1 MFNFMNARTFQLLNP
16 LEADLAGNM
25 AYESYSV
32 RGVSGESVEFSGNGE
47 LLSRR
52 FFLLQSELEPL
63 VGSKIGD
70 DGEFFDIGIIKCCR
84 DTEGNIAAYRC
95 TVFS

>member
-32 RGVSGESVEFSGNGE
+32 RGVSGESV
-47 LLSRR
+47 
-52 FFLLQSELEPL
+52 
-63 VGSKIGD
+63 
-70 DGEFFDIGIIKCCR
+70 
-84 DTEGNIAAYRC
+84 
-95 TVFS
+95 